1 MNKKFQHDMTGES
14 EKKKLLPDGWRE
26 FKIMDGEE
34 QTSKAGNPMF
44 KFIFRDLET
53 QQDEEVYAVAV
64 KGKRWFLKQVL
75 ASCGIKE
82 DKDGVFEWDIDDLLD
97 KDVMGLVTHVEEE
110 WINREGN
117 TVKSTKHKITE
128 VKDKLPF

>member
-1 MNKKFQHDMTGES
+1 MGKYNHDMSSES
-14 EKKKLLPDGWRE
+14 QKKKLLPEGWRE

-44 KFIFRDLET
+44 KFIFRDIET

-64 KGKRWFLKQVL
+64 KGKRWFLKQILV
-75 ASCGIKE
+75 ACGIPE
-82 DKDGVFEWDIDDLLD
+82 TQEGVFDWDIDNLLD
-97 KDVMGLVTHVEEE
+97 KDVVGLVSHSQEE

-117 TVKSTKHKITE
+117 TVKTTKHKITE
-128 VKDKLPF
+128 VSDKVPF